1 MQPDAHWNPQPP
13 RSHAI
18 GDHDVPLDSDHLAG
32 KRVALLVTGGIA
44 AMKCPMI
51 ARALRRHGA
60 EVTAIATGEGLRYV
74 TEDTLAWSTDRPVVT
89 QLSPRAE
96 HLSGS
101 EPFDAYL
108 VAPATYNTINK
119 MACGI
124 ADGTVTATLA
134 SALGRLERGGCA
146 VLLCPTMHG
155 SMHTQI
161 LAESLVRLQKLGVQV
176 IAPRDDYGKHNLPD
190 EEPIVR
196 AVCRALSRSPLH
208 SRRALVTGG
217 PVPAPIDAVRRIS
230 SRFTGALGVAI
241 ARELDLCGCE
251 VELVLGSGSVAA
263 PAAPAWIRHQI
274 ARDVTHY
281 RSLVLGA
288 LEIPTHAAVLSA
300 AVADFAPSEVRAGK
314 VPSAEG
320 PWRIELQP
328 TEKVID
334 VVHRLHPALPLIGFK
349 YEECCEVDELL
360 KVASARASQHGAC
373 VANRGEDT
381 PDGGVQTAWFVAA
394 GHDPIHVTGKALIAR
409 TIREH
414 LERVLEAHPMA
425 RDAPR

>member
-1 MQPDAHWNPQPP
+1 MSHDSHWNPKPP
-13 RSHAI
+13 LSPVI
-18 GDHDVPLDSDHLAG
+18 GDHDVPHDSDHLAG
-32 KRVALLVTGGIA
+32 KHVALLVTGGIA
-44 AMKCPMI
+44 AMKSPMI

-60 EVTAIATGEGLRYV
+60 QVTAIASSEGLRYV
-74 TEDTLAWSTDRPVVT
+74 TEDTLAWSTNRPVVT

-146 VLLCPTMHG
+146 LLLCPTMHG

-161 LAESLVRLQKLGVQV
+161 LSESLLRLQKLGVQV

-196 AVCRALSRSPLH
+196 AVCRALSRSPLRG
-208 SRRALVTGG
+208 RRVLVTGG
-217 PVPAPIDAVRRIS
+217 PVPAPLDAVRRIS
-230 SRFTGALGVAI
+230 SRFTGALGIAV
-241 ARELDLCGCE
+241 ARELDLCGCD
-251 VELVLGSGSVAA
+251 VDLVLGSGSI
-263 PAAPAWIRHQI
+263 AAPAWLRHSV

-281 RSLVLGA
+281 RSLVLEA
-288 LEIPTHAAVLSA
+288 LERPAHAAVLSA
-300 AVADFAPSEVRAGK
+300 AVADFAPREVREGK
-314 VPSAEG
+314 VPSGAG
-320 PWRIELQP
+320 AWSIELQP

-334 VVHRLHPALPLIGFK
+334 AVHRLHPSLPIVGFK
-349 YEECCEVDELL
+349 YEERCELDALL
-360 KVASARASQHGAC
+360 KLAHARAAVHGAC

-381 PDGGVQTAWFVAA
+381 PDGGVQTAWFTAA
-394 GHDPIHVTGKALIAR
+394 GHDPVRITSKARIAHAV
-409 TIREH
+409 REH
-414 LERVLEAHPMA
+414 LERVCEAHPMA
-425 RDAPR
+425 HAAQH

>member
-1 MQPDAHWNPQPP
+1 MADHAHWDPHPP
-13 RSHAI
+13 LSHGI
-18 GDHDVPLDSDHLAG
+18 GDHDVPRDSDHLAG
-32 KRVALLVTGGIA
+32 KHVALLVTGGIA
-44 AMKCPMI
+44 AMKSPMV
-51 ARALRRHGA
+51 ARALRRRGA
-60 EVTAIATGEGLRYV
+60 QVTAIASSEGLRYV
-74 TEDTLAWSTDRPVVT
+74 TEDTLAWSTNRPVVT

-161 LAESLVRLQKLGVQV
+161 LSDSLVRLQKLGVQV

-196 AVCRALSRSPLH
+196 AVCRALSRSPLR
-208 SRRALVTGG
+208 SLRVLVTGG
-217 PVPAPIDAVRRIS
+217 PVPAPLDSVRRIS
-230 SRFTGALGVAI
+230 SRFTGALGIAI
-241 ARELDLCGCE
+241 ASELDLCGCE
-251 VELVLGSGSVAA
+251 VDLVLGSGSL
-263 PAAPAWIRHQI
+263 AAPAWIRHHI
-274 ARDVTHY
+274 ARDVPQY
-281 RSLVLGA
+281 RSQVLEA
-288 LEIPTHAAVLSA
+288 LERPAHAAVLSA
-300 AVADFAPSEVRAGK
+300 AVADFAPREVREGK
-314 VPSAEG
+314 VPSGAG
-320 PWRIELQP
+320 PWSVELQP

-334 VVHRLHPALPLIGFK
+334 AVHRLHPSLPIVGFK
-349 YEECCEVDELL
+349 YEEQCELEALL
-360 KVASARASQHGAC
+360 QLARARAAVHGAC

-381 PDGGVQTAWFVAA
+381 PDGGVQSAWFAVA
-394 GHDPIHVTGKALIAR
+394 GHDPIRITGKSQIAR
-409 TIREH
+409 AIREH
-414 LERVLEAHPMA
+414 LERVSESHPMA
-425 RDAPR
+425 TSARS